1 MARGRFI
8 VVEGIDGCGSST
20 QARLLK
26 DCLEEEG
33 IETLLTCE
41 PCQGLIGR
49 MIRQNLRKELRDPR
63 DNQPHSFGW
72 EVSALLFAADRL
84 DHVQKEILPAL
95 EKGHWVVSDRY
106 LFSSLTYQ
114 SLTAGVARGEAL
126 EWIQI
131 LNCRALIPDLTIII
145 NASADVAAS
154 RRAKRGGAKEL
165 YEEDDLQRA
174 LAEAYRNPRDYL
186 LHRNYALVDGNAD
199 DPHEVFKNVWAF
211 IQKAQKDGFPDA
223 QFGLSP
229 ALKQQMITKA
239 IEMSRNP
246 GCQILMGRRSGMSYT
261 AAIRSLVPIEPMPQ
275 GALPIYDRDPKEPE
289 PLRVV
294 FPLFEEPSSLK
305 DEANSEAG
313 LVTRQEAAIAV
324 LKLIYGGG
332 ANTTVEEAPGATPP
346 EGDDDPDVV

>member
-26 DCLEEEG
+26 DRLEGEG
-33 IETLLTCE
+33 IGTLLTCE

-49 MIRQNLRKELRDPR
+49 MIRQNLRKELTDPR

-114 SLTAGVARGEAL
+114 SLTAGVTRGEAL
-126 EWIQI
+126 EWIQV

-174 LAEAYRNPRDYL
+174 LAEAYSNPRDYL
-186 LHRNYALVDGNAD
+186 LHKNYALVNGNTD
-199 DPHEVFKNVWAF
+199 DPHEVFKSVWAL
-211 IQKAQKDGFPDA
+211 IQKAQTDGFPDA

-229 ALKQQMITKA
+229 ALKQQMITNA

-246 GCQILMGRRSGMSYT
+246 GRRLLGGSGPVLGYT
-261 AAIRSLVPIEPMPQ
+261 EIARRLFPIEPMPQ
-275 GALPIYDRDPKEPE
+275 GALPIYDRDPEGPE

-294 FPLFEEPSSLK
+294 FPLFEEPTLSK
-305 DEANSEAG
+305 DEAGSEAG
-313 LVTRQEAAIAV
+313 LVTRQEAAIAG

-332 ANTTVEEAPGATPP
+332 ADTTVEEAPGATPP
-346 EGDDDPDVV
+346 EGDDDPDVA